1 MIGIVKV
8 QMRVPS
14 VDIQQLKE
22 MIKLDFKMQLVSKLE
37 FETIFCAHLSVKGF
51 VNHQGILL
59 RNSVKKELYIAE

>member
-22 MIKLDFKMQLVSKLE
+22 MIKPVFKIKLVFTLF
-37 FETIFCAHLSVKGF
+37 FEIKFFVHISAKGF
-51 VNHQGILL
+51 MNHRGILL
-59 RNSVKKELYIAE
+59 RNL